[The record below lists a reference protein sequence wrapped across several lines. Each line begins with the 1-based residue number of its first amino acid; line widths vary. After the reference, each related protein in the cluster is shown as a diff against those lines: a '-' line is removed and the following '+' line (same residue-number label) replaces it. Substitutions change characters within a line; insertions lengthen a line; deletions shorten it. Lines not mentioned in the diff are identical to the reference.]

1 VVQIV
6 TLTGTLSDTGEDRVT
21 SVVLGNVV
29 DQLLNEDSL
38 SDTGTSEET
47 NLTTTSVGGEQID
60 DLNTGN
66 KNLRDDRLVNELRS
80 LAMDGGRLL
89 GVDGTALVDGLT
101 DNVDDT
107 AQALGTDGN
116 SDGGTSVLDGLATDQ
131 TLSSV
136 HGNGTDGVL
145 SQVLGDLKNQ
155 TTVQV
160 LDLEGVQNGGE
171 LALVELD
178 IDDGTNDRANLARG
192 LGIGSIASYLEISN

>member
-6 TLTGTLSDTGEDRVT
+6 TLTGTLSDTSEDGVT

-29 DQLLNEDSL
+29 DQLLNENSL

-60 DLNTGN
+60 DLNTGDE
-66 KNLRDDRLVNELRS
+66 NLGDDGLVNELGS
-80 LAMDGGRLL
+80 LAMDGGGLL
-89 GVDGTALVDGLT
+89 GVDGATLVDGLT

-107 AQALGTDGN
+107 AQALGADGDG
-116 SDGGTSVLDGLATDQ
+116 DGGTSVLNGLATDQ

-145 SQVLGDLKNQ
+145 SQVLGDLENQ

-160 LDLEGVQNGGE
+160 LDLKSVQDGGE

-178 IDDGTNDRANLARG
+178 IDDGTNDGANLTRG
-192 LGIGSIASYLEISN
+192 LGIGGIAGY